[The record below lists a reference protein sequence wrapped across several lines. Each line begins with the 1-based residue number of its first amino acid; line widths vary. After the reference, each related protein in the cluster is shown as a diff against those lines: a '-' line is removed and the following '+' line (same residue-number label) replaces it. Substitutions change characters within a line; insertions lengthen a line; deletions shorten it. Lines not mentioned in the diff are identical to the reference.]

1 MIYTEPAGK
10 KSKLRIPERW
20 VKGACAMKERQSG
33 KRQRPQFTK
42 SPQPESEHVSKT
54 SPKPNLPKPNSKNR
68 GCQTTPTRACTHTC
82 ATALMLISSLE
93 ASANLRHPCHLAH
106 SCTAWTPAGLQPPKP
121 FCATSIIRRLESK
134 SHQRHSTTA
143 PTRTRSTGLYRPQA
157 HSCSSGTPALHAHF
171 MVQPHP
177 AAACAA
183 PSPPSGSVLQGAR

>member
-1 MIYTEPAGK
+1 LRCTDVSHQCFVLMPQDCMFYTKPAGK
-10 KSKLRIPERW
+10 KSQICIPERW

-106 SCTAWTPAGLQPPKP
+106 SCTA
-121 FCATSIIRRLESK
+121 ID
-134 SHQRHSTTA
+134 
-143 PTRTRSTGLYRPQA
+143 
-157 HSCSSGTPALHAHF
+157 SCW
-171 MVQPHP
+171 P
-177 AAACAA
+177 AAPKIILCDFNN
-183 PSPPSGSVLQGAR
+183 SQT